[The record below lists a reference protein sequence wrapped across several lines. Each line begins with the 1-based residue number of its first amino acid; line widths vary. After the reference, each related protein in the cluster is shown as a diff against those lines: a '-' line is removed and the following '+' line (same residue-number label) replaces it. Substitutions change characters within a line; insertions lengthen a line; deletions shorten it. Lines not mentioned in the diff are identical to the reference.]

1 MENKIKCLNPNYS
14 TTKLCYNLIDDKYLD
29 KNSKIKKEYKFKLN
43 FPEFGIIN
51 SKIPAKEDEKF
62 DTYLFLPEGENR
74 QGEGGLRIKGY
85 FKKSLDNK
93 PSISIITVV
102 YNGEKYLE
110 ETIKSV
116 ITQTYNNV
124 EYIIIDGGSTDGTLD
139 IIKKYE
145 KYIDYWVSEKDHGIY
160 DAMNKGIKVAI
171 GNGLLFLNAG
181 DYFVGSVLNENIKI
195 PCLLPVKYK
204 DYFGKLKDFKIRD
217 YRYALP
223 NCHQGILFENKR
235 ILYDIQ
241 YKIAADY
248 DFYIKHNYKNNLVL
262 VDISGYIYYDRGYS
276 LINYKEKEKEM
287 QKIIMENF
295 NIFYFIKFVI
305 GQKIKRLIKK
315 ILGFI
320 KK

>member
-116 ITQTYNNV
+116 ITQTYDNV

-145 KYIDYWVSEKDHGIY
+145 DYIDYWVSEKDGGMY
-160 DAMNKGIKVAI
+160 NAI
-171 GNGLLFLNAG
+171 NTVSYTHLT
-181 DYFVGSVLNENIKI
+181 
-195 PCLLPVKYK
+195 LPT
-204 DYFGKLKDFKIRD
+204 
-217 YRYALP
+217 
-223 NCHQGILFENKR
+223 
-235 ILYDIQ
+235 
-241 YKIAADY
+241 IA
-248 DFYIKHNYKNNLVL
+248 
-262 VDISGYIYYDRGYS
+262 
-276 LINYKEKEKEM
+276 
-287 QKIIMENF
+287 
-295 NIFYFIKFVI
+295 
-305 GQKIKRLIKK
+305 
-315 ILGFI
+315 
-320 KK
+320 